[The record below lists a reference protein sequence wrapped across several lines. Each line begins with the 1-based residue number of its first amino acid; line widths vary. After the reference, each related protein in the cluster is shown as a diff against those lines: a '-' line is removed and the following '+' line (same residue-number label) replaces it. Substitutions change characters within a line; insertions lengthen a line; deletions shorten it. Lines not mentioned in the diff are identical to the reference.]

1 MPRKP
6 AKRKQLANIGYGK
19 TIASVLGGAITTIAV
34 FVAQQEMGHPLPAE
48 VSGALQT
55 IITTLA
61 VYFTHH
67 TISVKL

>member
-1 MPRKP
+1 MGRKP

-19 TIASVLGGAITTIAV
+19 TIASALGGAFTTIAV
-34 FVAQQEMGHPLPAE
+34 FVAQQMGHPLPVE
-48 VSGALQT
+48 VSGAVQT